1 MICRSSVIYHVITE
15 FSYDTVEGFGA
26 VEGGEG
32 NWKGRNLAQ
41 YLLISSLFMEAVTDQ
56 RHKFKALVI
65 KYNIDNASIPMT

>member
-1 MICRSSVIYHVITE
+1 MRLK
-15 FSYDTVEGFGA
+15 GFGA

-65 KYNIDNASIPMT
+65 KYNIDNASIPMTLMTLPRVMDNKHY